1 MPWRK
6 AAEAVEL
13 PEQPRGLQERW
24 IEAEALDKHMGSV
37 QGEHPSAHRCGLPPG
52 AQAACAVPSTWA
64 SPEDELKKQTEK
76 ETLQNNPR
84 AAGQCLATEISW

>member
-6 AAEAVEL
+6 AADAVEL

-37 QGEHPSAHRCGLPPG
+37 PGEHPSAHRRGLPPG
-52 AQAACAVPSTWA
+52 AQAACAVPSTWG
-64 SPEDELKKQTEK
+64 Q
-76 ETLQNNPR
+76 PR
-84 AAGQCLATEISW
+84 R